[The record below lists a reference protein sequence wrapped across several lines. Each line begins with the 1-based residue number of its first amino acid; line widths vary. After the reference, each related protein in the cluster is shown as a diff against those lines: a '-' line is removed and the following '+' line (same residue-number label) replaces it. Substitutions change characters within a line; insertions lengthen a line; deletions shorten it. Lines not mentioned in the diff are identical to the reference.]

1 MADVILDETIEQI
14 ADILQ
19 DAIKRI
25 SEQGKNSAY
34 VNNLLKTIVKQG
46 TQITNLENQLENYK
60 LQTTIQAQAIA
71 DLEEKLNKRTKN

>member
-60 LQTTIQAQAIA
+60 LQTTIQAQAID
-71 DLEEKLNKRTKN
+71 DLEKKLRNK

>member
-60 LQTTIQAQAIA
+60 LQTTIQAQAIE
-71 DLEEKLNKRTKN
+71 DLEKKLNKN

>member
-1 MADVILDETIEQI
+1 MTDVILDETIEQI

-25 SEQGKNSAY
+25 SEQGNNSAY

-60 LQTTIQAQAIA
+60 LQTTIQAQAID
-71 DLEEKLNKRTKN
+71 DLEKKLRNK